1 MNMCT
6 TVQPVRTVRDRLGR
20 RVRDLRIS
28 VIETCNYRCPYCMP
42 AGLTPDQIETHN
54 SASRLDFT
62 EIEQLARAFAALG
75 VRKLRLT
82 GGEPL
87 LRRDLPELV
96 ARLARIPGIDDI
108 AMTSNGS
115 LLPRHAAALRAAGL
129 TRITL
134 SLDTLDPQRFS
145 ELSGGRGRL
154 QDVLA
159 AIAAARAAGFPRVK
173 INCVVQRGI
182 NDQDVFDLVAH
193 FRGSGHVLRFIEYMD
208 VGTCNGWR
216 HEQVVPSAELRARI
230 DARSIRSMRAR
241 LQAAM
246 RSLTGPAKSVSS
258 VRSAPHSAVTVI
270 VPGSAP
276 TVSCTPACSPST
288 AYRCGRCWSCLSSSC
303 RSALPRSGSS
313 ARIDTARFVP
323 VWRRDRVVVSR
334 CSWSEVEDERS
345 AQG

>member
-1 MNMCT
+1 MRT
-6 TVQPVRTVRDRLGR
+6 PVQPVRTVRDRLGR
-20 RVRDLRIS
+20 CLRDLRIS

-54 SASRLDFT
+54 RASRLDFT

-96 ARLARIPGIDDI
+96 GRLARIPGIDDI

-159 AIAAARAAGFPRVK
+159 AIVAARAAGFPPVK

-182 NDQDVFDLVAH
+182 NDQDVFDLIAH

-230 DARSIRSMRAR
+230 DARWPLRALNPQYAGEVASRYAFVDGAGEIGFVSSISAPFCGDCHRAR
-241 LQAAM
+241 LGADGK
-246 RSLTGPAKSVSS
+246 LYTCLF
-258 VRSAPHSAVTVI
+258 AVDG
-270 VPGSAP
+270 VPLRP
-276 TVSCTPACSPST
+276 
-288 AYRCGRCWSCLSSSC
+288 LL
-303 RSALPRSGSS
+303 ALPFQQLQE
-313 ARIDTARFVP
+313 RIAE
-323 VWRRDRVVVSR
+323 VWQQREDRY
-334 CSWSEVEDERS
+334 SEVR
-345 AQG
+345 AGVAPRPGRRIQMFMVGG